1 MKTHVTNP
9 MRILFAALFACN
21 LSMAAGI
28 PIRTELAQIGTKLN
42 AYEDWPSDPASPSAD
57 QPIVNGTPL
66 AHKST
71 DVQTLDQGTKIKLV
85 ELINDEDED

>member
-1 MKTHVTNP
+1 MKTHVTNS

-42 AYEDWPSDPASPSAD
+42 DYD

-66 AHKST
+66 AHTNT

>member
-9 MRILFAALFACN
+9 MRILLAALFACN

-42 AYEDWPSDPASPSAD
+42 DYD
-57 QPIVNGTPL
+57 
-66 AHKST
+66 
-71 DVQTLDQGTKIKLV
+71 
-85 ELINDEDED
+85 